1 MDILQSII
9 SQRLG
14 SINIESAIDFAVKQH
29 HEELEDL
36 NTMQLDEGVDMEG
49 KSLGSYGKLIYKGRY
64 QPVDLK
70 KTGDWRKSQKVT
82 SQKGVIEMT
91 ASNWKTRV
99 LIDGEKKGKGKQKGY
114 GEDILGLPKKDLES
128 GEVGGILLNSI
139 ILEVKRQIN
148 G

>member
-14 SINIESAIDFAVKQH
+14 SIDIESAIDFAVKQH

-49 KSLGSYGKLIYKGRY
+49 KSLGSYGKLVYKGRY

-91 ASNWKTRV
+91 ASN
-99 LIDGEKKGKGKQKGY
+99 
-114 GEDILGLPKKDLES
+114 
-128 GEVGGILLNSI
+128 
-139 ILEVKRQIN
+139 
-148 G
+148 

>member
-14 SINIESAIDFAVKQH
+14 SIDIESAIDFAVKQH

-49 KSLGSYGKLIYKGRY
+49 KSLGSYGKLVYKGRY

-99 LIDGEKKGKGKQKGY
+99 LIEGKGKQKGY

>member
-49 KSLGSYGKLIYKGRY
+49 KSLGSYGKLVYKGRY

-99 LIDGEKKGKGKQKGY
+99 LIEDKDRQNGY

>member
-1 MDILQSII
+1 MDILQTII

-14 SINIESAIDFAVKQH
+14 SIDIESAIDFAVKQH

-36 NTMQLDEGVDMEG
+36 NTMQLDKGVDMEG

-91 ASNWKTRV
+91 ASNLDEAQKEISDM
-99 LIDGEKKGKGKQKGY
+99 IDTLSNEVYDYGKKLDAMAKGAFR
-114 GEDILGLPKKDLES
+114 DNLT
-128 GEVGGILLNSI
+128 
-139 ILEVKRQIN
+139 
-148 G
+148 